1 MSAFLL
7 VFNRKGNTL
16 QEKCLNTMMEKLNHP
31 GIDGYNSLFLKNL
44 FISHHHF
51 WITPE
56 EYEEQQPLKNNSGNL
71 YISFDGRIDNRD
83 EIIDL
88 IDSNN

>member
-1 MSAFLL
+1 
-7 VFNRKGNTL
+7 
-16 QEKCLNTMMEKLNHP
+16 MMEQLNHQ
-31 GIDGYNSLFLKNL
+31 GIDGYNSIYLKNL

-56 EYEEQQPLKNNSGNL
+56 EYEEQQPLKNSSGNL